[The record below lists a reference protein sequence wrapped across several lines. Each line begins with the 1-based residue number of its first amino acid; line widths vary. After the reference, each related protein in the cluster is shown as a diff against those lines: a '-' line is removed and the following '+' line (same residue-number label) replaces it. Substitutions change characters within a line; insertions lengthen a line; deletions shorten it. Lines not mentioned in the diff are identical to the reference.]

1 MKIKVLG
8 CSGGIGPGLK
18 TTSFLI
24 NDSVLLDAGS
34 GLDSLS
40 IEEMLNIRHV
50 LLTHAHIDHILGL
63 PLMLAMIYDR
73 HQHQIQVHALPSV
86 VQALKHHIFNW
97 TIWPDFTRLPE
108 HAPIVCLNALNIAEE
123 LQVGQLSVMPLPA
136 LHPSPGVG
144 YFLASGGASFAF
156 TGDSS
161 FHPPFWSSINR
172 LRPDMVIADISFTAE
187 ANTLA
192 ADSGHMT
199 IDQLS
204 SALSFLDYQ
213 PEIRP
218 THFKVGFEQELTEL
232 CKDFKSV
239 VVKPL
244 VHGEEIILAPDLP
257 KNAVQNNPV

>member
-8 CSGGIGPGLK
+8 CSGGLGPGLK
-18 TTSFLI
+18 TTSFLV
-24 NDSVLLDAGS
+24 NDSLLLDAGS

-40 IEEMLNIRHV
+40 VEEMLNIRHV

-63 PLMLAMIYDR
+63 PLMLAMIYDQHE
-73 HQHQIQVHALPSV
+73 HQVQVHALPSV
-86 VQALKHHIFNW
+86 IQALQQHIFNW

-108 HAPIVCLNALNIAEE
+108 QKPIIRLNALKAGEE
-123 LQVGQLSVMPLPA
+123 IQLENLRIKSLPA
-136 LHPSPGVG
+136 QHPSPCIG
-144 YFLASGGASFAF
+144 YFIASDKASFAF

-161 FHPPFWSSINR
+161 FHPPFWTSVNQ
-172 LRPDMVIADISFTAE
+172 LRPDMVIADISFTDE

-199 IDQLS
+199 IDQLPA
-204 SALSFLDYQ
+204 ALALLDYS
-213 PEIRP
+213 PEIRAS
-218 THFKVGFEQELTEL
+218 HFKVGFEEQLTKR

-244 VHGEEIILAPDLP
+244 IHGEDIRITVDL
-257 KNAVQNNPV
+257 V